1 MNNFQKEI
9 LFDSR
14 KKSKLVAY
22 LLGAVLGGIG
32 GHRLY
37 LKEYKGACAIILLL
51 VLSLVFP
58 IVGVI
63 HVIFVLI
70 DFFLTWGLTDSYNK
84 NVRKEIEAIAEE

>member
-51 VLSLVFP
+51 V
-58 IVGVI
+58 IGAAQ
-63 HVIFVLI
+63 
-70 DFFLTWGLTDSYNK
+70 GLCNK
-84 NVRKEIEAIAEE
+84 HNIEELYKEKTND